1 MRQPPQEPTTR
12 IPCWNGCHCCQG
24 APLPAGLLLLALYLP
39 YMDSEAM
46 KTYWTIHLSLAVK
59 SWGLRQEQQLADPW
73 SCVPSLLPWRCDKYL
88 APFPASILGMS
99 LSLPSDSHL
108 RDSFQ
113 LGRRFRHRGKQTT
126 TNPTIHC
133 SKTEWLSVGLSVL
146 GSWKLWEVI
155 LIENLGEKRGI
166 MGLEVWMRL

>member
-1 MRQPPQEPTTR
+1 M
-12 IPCWNGCHCCQG
+12 
-24 APLPAGLLLLALYLP
+24 
-39 YMDSEAM
+39 
-46 KTYWTIHLSLAVK
+46 SLAVK

-108 RDSFQ
+108 RVSFQ

-126 TNPTIHC
+126 TNQYEKDSQPKRTM
-133 SKTEWLSVGLSVL
+133 KTGWRQFLKEERENGKAKINRHMLKWFIYTQEWLQLVKNSRKS
-146 GSWKLWEVI
+146 SWIYLKQNPKQHQNLPNKKLP
-155 LIENLGEKRGI
+155 NNRP
-166 MGLEVWMRL
+166 